1 MLFFQYMPLFMIV
14 IITIL
19 VISSILVKKK
29 DLPVRLFIE
38 AQKTENDGH
47 FEEAVITYESAL
59 DEVNKLRFH
68 SSLKNKIIDKLKV
81 LHTTIEYKNNFHFVR
96 Q

>member
-1 MLFFQYMPLFMIV
+1 MIV

>member
-1 MLFFQYMPLFMIV
+1 MIV

-19 VISSILVKKK
+19 VISSILVKKNN
-29 DLPVRLFIE
+29 LPVRLFIE

-47 FEEAVITYESAL
+47 FEEAVITYETAL
-59 DEVNKLRFH
+59 DEIRKFRFH
-68 SSLKNKIIDKLKV
+68 GNLKNKIISRLKV
-81 LHTTIEYKNNFHFVR
+81 LHTAIEYKNNFHIVR